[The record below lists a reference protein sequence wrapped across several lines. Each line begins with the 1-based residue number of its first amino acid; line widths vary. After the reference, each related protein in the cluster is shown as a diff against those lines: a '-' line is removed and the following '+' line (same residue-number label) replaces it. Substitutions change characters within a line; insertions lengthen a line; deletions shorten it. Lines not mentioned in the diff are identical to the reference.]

1 MLLCQTHQWQV
12 SSGCL
17 DLTSGWHCLDLQ
29 SVTLTF
35 DHTNEL
41 IWNALTRDGFVCISV
56 FYMDVLIIYLTFY
69 FVEPPMA
76 TSDASPNNASG
87 FSLTSASSAAANSP
101 ANKRRSSS
109 FRSVCP
115 SVSLSACQL
124 VCLLFC
130 LYATIPML
138 LYLYCVPAYH
148 FPIFADPPPTPSPNT
163 ISPPTP
169 TEPDHVTEYY
179 RIWDFTRFVMG
190 FPTNSVKN
198 GKIS

>member
-41 IWNALTRDGFVCISV
+41 IWNALTRDGFICISV

-115 SVSLSACQL
+115 SVRLS
-124 VCLLFC
+124 VC
-130 LYATIPML
+130 LYATMSVCHYQL
-138 LYLYCVPAYH
+138 LLCLYYVPVYY
-148 FPIFADPPPTPSPNT
+148 FPSLGTHPSTPPL
-163 ISPPTP
+163 
-169 TEPDHVTEYY
+169 PDHVTEFC
-179 RIWDFTRFVMG
+179 RIFGTFKVFLWDFQK
-190 FPTNSVKN
+190 S
-198 GKIS
+198 

>member
-1 MLLCQTHQWQV
+1 MLLCETHQWQV
-12 SSGCL
+12 SAGCL

-35 DHTNEL
+35 DHMNEL
-41 IWNALTRDGFVCISV
+41 IWNALTRDGLVCISV

-69 FVEPPMA
+69 FVDPPMA

-115 SVSLSACQL
+115 SVSLSSCQL

-130 LYATIPML
+130 LYATIRML

-148 FPIFADPPPTPSPNT
+148 FPIFADHPPTPTPNT

-169 TEPDHVTEYY
+169 NGTRPCY
-179 RIWDFTRFVMG
+179 RIVQNLG
-190 FPTNSVKN
+190 YY
-198 GKIS
+198 